1 MLSDV
6 SLKQPITLP
15 PAKRLQMRMGD
26 ERNDVKASQRVCD
39 ERRWQTWD
47 DGEGGCSA
55 ARFSSSV
62 NVGERNR
69 LLLDVLP
76 LVGLFYYARCHIKN
90 TDLNENANAGLV
102 C

>member
-6 SLKQPITLP
+6 SLKQPITPP
-15 PAKRLQMRMGD
+15 PAKPLQMRMGD

-39 ERRWQTWD
+39 ERRRQTWD
-47 DGEGGCSA
+47 GGEGGCSA

-62 NVGERNR
+62 NVGERDR
-69 LLLDVLP
+69 LILAVLA
-76 LVGLFYYARCHIKN
+76 LGSFYYARCRIKN
-90 TDLNENANAGLV
+90 TDLNENANVGLV